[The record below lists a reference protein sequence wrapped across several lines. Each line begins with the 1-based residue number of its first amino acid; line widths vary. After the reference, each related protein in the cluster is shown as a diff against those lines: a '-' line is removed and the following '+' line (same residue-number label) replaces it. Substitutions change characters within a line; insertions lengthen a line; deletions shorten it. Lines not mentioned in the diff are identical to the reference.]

1 MSYFAPINDIE
12 EKFRQAS
19 VKEEERRKLP
29 PTEPLDLNSNS
40 KINDREEVFSEVGP
54 RKRSLSFSGAK
65 DDCFLPQ
72 DGPKMSLSMF
82 ADDEIA
88 ENAFK
93 QDTKSFHDAMSK
105 SRSSTRTAGKKIENF
120 T

>member
-29 PTEPLDLNSNS
+29 PTEPLDLNSTS

-54 RKRSLSFSGAK
+54 RKRSLSFS
-65 DDCFLPQ
+65 P
-72 DGPKMSLSMF
+72 
-82 ADDEIA
+82 
-88 ENAFK
+88 
-93 QDTKSFHDAMSK
+93 
-105 SRSSTRTAGKKIENF
+105 R
-120 T
+120 

>member
-1 MSYFAPINDIE
+1 MKSADDQRDTSRSYGWFEQAMSYFTPINELE
-12 EKFRQAS
+12 EKFRKAS
-19 VKEEERRKLP
+19 AKEEEKRKLP
-29 PTEPLDLNSNS
+29 PTESLDLNSNS

-65 DDCFLPQ
+65 DDCFLPKPQ

-82 ADDEIA
+82 ADDDIA

-93 QDTKSFHDAMSK
+93 
-105 SRSSTRTAGKKIENF
+105 
-120 T
+120 